1 MNGRTDQELL
11 QEYAGCGTEAAFSE
25 VVRRHVD
32 FVYSAALRV
41 IGNVHLAEEV
51 SQKVFL
57 ALAQNARRLADRAVL
72 SGWLFCTAHNLSVNA
87 VRGEVRRRAREEK
100 AAAMNEL
107 LAGEHEADWESI
119 ALHLDDALRQLSE
132 PDRDA
137 LLLRYFQR
145 KSARE
150 MAQALGIS
158 GEAAQKRVNRAIE
171 RLRALLAKR
180 RIAIG
185 ANGLVVLISANAV
198 KAAPAGLALS
208 ICAAAVSG
216 VAVQTSV
223 AITTTK
229 IIAMTTLQ
237 KALLT
242 SALVA
247 IVGTG
252 IYKARESVLRREQ
265 GLHPGGSTLQSG
277 STRADGNQTSAQ
289 RRVGARGLQTQAV
302 ASRPASKRAGTPM
315 GFTSSEMYALLTNKV
330 ARLTKAQVEPYL
342 KTNGRS
348 AASLLAA
355 FRTTGDLALL
365 AEARRKFPNDPEVG
379 FETAIRNDA
388 SRTERRAGLDA
399 FKRGAPENALANYL
413 SALDLFKSGQKDAA
427 VQELNAGATKQQF
440 QDYTSE
446 RTRTDEDVYRT
457 AGYPPGEAQMIA
469 NCFLPEAH
477 LVQMNELGQSIVAL
491 AADYGQS
498 GDTTSQEAALQMA
511 LTLGKRFDDPAAGET
526 MRWQLIGIR
535 VERAALNA
543 MDPARMMGG
552 QSVQDRLNQ
561 IAQQK
566 EAIQEL
572 TREADP
578 IWKTLSDDDWTSYHA
593 QIARSGEEAA
603 VRWLVSN
610 YGQR

>member
-41 IGNVHLAEEV
+41 IGNGHLAEEV

-72 SGWLFCTAHNLSVNA
+72 SGWLFCTAHNLSVNV
-87 VRGEVRRRAREEK
+87 VRSEERRRAREEK

-107 LAGEHEADWESI
+107 LAADHEPVWESI
-119 ALHLDDALRQLSE
+119 APYLDDALSQLSE

-265 GLHPGGSTLQSG
+265 GLPPGGSTLQSG

-365 AEARRKFPNDPEVG
+365 AEARRKFPNDLEVG

-388 SRTERRAGLDA
+388 SRPERRARVGGVQT
-399 FKRGAPENALANYL
+399 GAPENALANYL

-498 GDTTSQEAALQMA
+498 GDTTSQEAALQ
-511 LTLGKRFDDPAAGET
+511 
-526 MRWQLIGIR
+526 
-535 VERAALNA
+535 
-543 MDPARMMGG
+543 
-552 QSVQDRLNQ
+552 
-561 IAQQK
+561 
-566 EAIQEL
+566 
-572 TREADP
+572 
-578 IWKTLSDDDWTSYHA
+578 
-593 QIARSGEEAA
+593 
-603 VRWLVSN
+603 
-610 YGQR
+610 